1 MIRFVSVTKEYK
13 DTVAL
18 DDVSLNINSGEF
30 VFVVG
35 SSGAG
40 KSTLIK
46 LLLKEVEPT
55 EGKIFVENM
64 DITEMGYRKVP
75 MIRRK
80 IGVVFQDF
88 RLLENKTVYENVAYA
103 MEIIGVKGKEIRRK
117 VPMALSMVS
126 LSNKAN
132 HYPKELSG
140 GEMQRV
146 AIARAL
152 INSPSILIADE
163 PTGNLDPSNSKEI
176 MELLSDINAR
186 GTTVIMATHDQEIVN
201 RMKRRVLELKEGKI
215 VRDQSEGGYHDH

>member
-103 MEIIGVKGKEIRRK
+103 MEIIGAKGKEIRRK

-163 PTGNLDPSNSKEI
+163 PTGNLDPSNSREI

-201 RMKRRVLELKEGKI
+201 RMRRRVLELNEGRI
-215 VRDQSEGGYHDH
+215 IRDQSEGGYHDH